1 MSRLQE
7 LNKFIKTHRNKSI
20 VVFHHLAL
28 IAGLIYYDFAWPY
41 VLISILSGYIFFA
54 LFGHGGHLYIS
65 HRNYKDTWY
74 NGAYAFL
81 INLFTAAGGP
91 FNFTVLHRH
100 HHKYSDT
107 DKDPHSPT
115 HIGWWRVYLLL
126 WKHVEISP
134 VSVRD
139 MARSKWLLFLHR
151 NQVKI
156 HFISVA
162 ILALIDPRLVLFGIA
177 PSVVYT
183 IHVNGLVNWL
193 GHKNGVPRN
202 IPELAWLT
210 PLSWRHGD
218 HHNH

>member
-1 MSRLQE
+1 MPGLQE
-7 LNKFIKTHRNKSI
+7 IKKFIKTHRNKSI
-20 VVFHHLAL
+20 IVFHHAAL
-28 IAGLIYYDFAWPY
+28 VGGLIYYNFAWPY
-41 VLISILSGYIFFA
+41 VLASIISGYLFFA

-65 HRNYKDTWY
+65 HQTYKDTWY
-74 NGAYAFL
+74 NGVYAFL

-115 HIGWWRVYLLL
+115 HIGWWRVYFLM
-126 WKHVEISP
+126 WKHVDINP

-156 HFISVA
+156 HFISCA
-162 ILALIDPRLVLFGIA
+162 ILAIIDPRLVLFVIA

-193 GHKNGVPRN
+193 GHKNGTPRN
-202 IPELAWLT
+202 IPEIAWLT

-218 HHNH
+218 HHKY

>member
-1 MSRLQE
+1 MIDNLQK
-7 LNKFIKTHRNKSI
+7 LIKTHRNKSI
-20 VVFHHLAL
+20 VIFHHIAL
-28 IAGLIYYDFAWPY
+28 IYGLWLFDFSTMY
-41 VLISILSGYIFFA
+41 VILSILSGYVMFA

-65 HRNYKDTWY
+65 HKQYKDTWY
-74 NGAYAFL
+74 NGAYAYL

-100 HHKYSDT
+100 HHKYTDT
-107 DKDPHSPT
+107 DRDPHSPT
-115 HIGWWRVYLLL
+115 HIGWWRVYLLM
-126 WKHVEISP
+126 WKPVEVNP
-134 VSVRD
+134 ASVRD
-139 MARSKWLLFLHR
+139 MARSKFLLFLHR

-162 ILALIDPRLVLFGIA
+162 ILLLIDPRLVFFMIS

-193 GHKNGVPRN
+193 GHRDGVPRN

-218 HHNH
+218 HHDHK